1 MMKKILSLLMILAL
15 TLSMAACG
23 GTVNTDYT
31 GSGDSLYNIA
41 MVTGYGDI
49 TDQSF
54 NQTTWEAIEAFAA
67 DYNSDVQY
75 FMPSSDD
82 DAARVAAA
90 ERAIANGYD
99 VIVLPG
105 YIHGAT
111 VVELS
116 ETYPETKFIALD
128 IGAGDLLS
136 TAVARKGETY
146 DYIPENWN
154 LTDYVYLNNVYCAVY
169 QEEISGYMAGYAA
182 VKLGYTKLG
191 YLGGMAVP
199 AVQRYGYGYVQGVD
213 AAAKELGITVD
224 LKYAYANQFYADSD
238 ITAVMD
244 TWYNGGTQVV
254 FSCGAA
260 VWTSV
265 AEAAKKTGGKI
276 IGVDVDQSATID
288 ADYGTGMTLSSA
300 MKGLAPTTYNTLV
313 DVLVNGN
320 WSKYAGKVETLGIIC
335 TVPSENYVQI
345 GESTLFEEGKFSYAD
360 YTTLVTAIYNG
371 KLTVSNDTTTEPVT
385 TNTTVQWLGNI
396 K

>member
-1 MMKKILSLLMILAL
+1 MKKILSLLMILAL

-23 GTVNTDYT
+23 GTATTESN
-31 GSGDSLYNIA
+31 DSLYKIA

-54 NQTTWEAIEAFAA
+54 NQTTWEAIEAFSA
-67 DYNSDVQY
+67 DYDCDIQY
-75 FMPSSDD
+75 YMPSSDD
-82 DAARVAAA
+82 TSARVAAA
-90 ERAIANGYD
+90 ERAIAQGYE
-99 VIVLPG
+99 VIVFPG

-116 ETYPETKFIALD
+116 ESYPEVKFIALD

-136 TAVARKGETY
+136 TAVANKGETY
-146 DYIPENWN
+146 DYTPDNWN
-154 LTDYVYLNNVYCAVY
+154 LNDYVYMDNVYCAVY
-169 QEEISGYMAGYAA
+169 QEQVSGYMAGYAA
-182 VKLGYTKLG
+182 VKLGYTSLG
-191 YLGGMAVP
+191 FLGGMAVP
-199 AVQRYGYGYVQGVD
+199 SVMRYGYGYVQGVD
-213 AAAKELGITVD
+213 AAAAELGIDVE
-224 LKYAYANQFYADSD
+224 LKYAYANQFDADPD

-244 TWYNGGTQVV
+244 TWYNDGTEVV

-276 IGVDVDQSATID
+276 IGVDVDQATTID
-288 ADYGTGMTLSSA
+288 SSYGEGMTLSSA

-313 DVLVNGN
+313 DILVNGN
-320 WSKYAGKVETLGIIC
+320 WSNYTGKIDTLGIVS
-335 TVPSENYVQI
+335 TNPAENYVQI
-345 GESTLFEEGKFSYAD
+345 GESTLFEEGKFSYED
-360 YTTLVTAIYNG
+360 YTALVASLYEGTVTVSADVTA
-371 KLTVSNDTTTEPVT
+371 EPTT